1 MVGCGARLNVME
13 AKLLIVEDEAH
24 LRASL
29 QEYFEHEGFGVAVA
43 DDGAVALSMLDSVQP
58 DLVILDVQLPHVDG
72 LEVCQAI
79 RQRAGHAVG
88 IIMISGVKKE
98 LVDRVVG
105 LELGADVYMTKPFQT
120 RELLAQVRALLR
132 RIQAQSAQGEAAGWF
147 VVDDYLRIHFQ
158 RRLVEA
164 GGREVHLTRLE
175 FDLLKYLAQ
184 RPGVPCA
191 RADLIDNVWGY
202 DEAGW
207 DVSDAAVNTCVAKL
221 RAKIEPD
228 PAHPRYIQSVYGVG
242 YRFKAP

>member
-1 MVGCGARLNVME
+1 ME
-13 AKLLIVEDEAH
+13 AKLLIVEDEER
-24 LRASL
+24 LRSSL
-29 QEYFEHEGFGVAVA
+29 QEYFEREGFGVAVA
-43 DDGAVALSMLDSVQP
+43 EDGAKALDMLNRMNP
-58 DLVILDVQLPHVDG
+58 DLIILDVQLPHVDG
-72 LEVCQAI
+72 LEVCQAV
-79 RQRAGHAVG
+79 RQRVGHSVG
-88 IIMISGVKKE
+88 IIMISGIKKE
-98 LVDRVVG
+98 MVDRVVG

-147 VVDDYLRIHFQ
+147 VVDDYLRIHFD
-158 RRLVEA
+158 RRSVEA

-191 RADLIDNVWGY
+191 RADLIDAVWGY

-228 PAHPRYIQSVYGVG
+228 PAHPRYIQSVHGVG
-242 YRFKAP
+242 YRFKPP

>member
-1 MVGCGARLNVME
+1 ME

-29 QEYFEHEGFGVAVA
+29 QEYFEHEGFGVTVA